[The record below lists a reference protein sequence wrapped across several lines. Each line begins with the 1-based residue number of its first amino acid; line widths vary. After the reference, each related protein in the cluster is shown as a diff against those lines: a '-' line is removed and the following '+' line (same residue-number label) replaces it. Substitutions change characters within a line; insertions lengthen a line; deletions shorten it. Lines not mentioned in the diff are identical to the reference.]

1 MSRNT
6 KDKSAHT
13 ALKGVNHDLWNYEQN
28 LVGTLPPGLFAGV
41 DEAGRGA
48 LAGPVYA
55 AAVVLGGVPEDW
67 LGIKDSKLISRKKRE
82 LFYDII
88 RSRAIAVGVGVASL
102 EEIEQLNI
110 LHASRTAMGRA
121 IHNLRVATD
130 LVLVD
135 GTYLPLYPS
144 GPSSPGLAVVDG
156 DAKCISIAAASI
168 VAKVERDRHMEEL
181 GYLYPHYG
189 FDRHVGYGTSQHL
202 AMLRQYGPTPCHRN
216 KFGPVK
222 EFEQLRLDVL

>member
-1 MSRNT
+1 M
-6 KDKSAHT
+6 
-13 ALKGVNHDLWNYEQN
+13 WNYERSV
-28 LVGTLPPGLFAGV
+28 VGDLSPGLVAGV

-55 AAVVLGGVPEDW
+55 AAVVLGGVPDDW
-67 LGIKDSKLISRKKRE
+67 QGIKDSKLISRKKRE
-82 LFYDII
+82 LLYDLI
-88 RSRAIAVGVGVASL
+88 RSRALAVGVGVANL
-102 EEIEQLNI
+102 EEIDRLNI

-121 IHNLRVATD
+121 IHNLPVAAGF
-130 LVLVD
+130 VLVD

-144 GPSSPGLAVVDG
+144 GFSSPGLAIVDG

-181 GYLYPHYG
+181 GHLYPHYG

-202 AMLRQYGPTPCHRN
+202 AMLRQYGPSPCHRN
-216 KFGPVK
+216 TFGPVK
-222 EFEQLRLDVL
+222 ESEQLRLGVL